1 LTKHKKRCI
10 IEIQEEKTY
19 SKNVNKWVKCYQ
31 GGERKMEKMLELLL
45 NGMKLDGLLIK
56 IHKKET
62 VNINDQLKQSQEFL
76 DMLIKEKRIKLLEEK
91 DEKLEMLIK
100 MSEFASE
107 KVQEDIKKL
116 KIKKEFDLKL
126 NSVVEY
132 LMGNE
137 DLGLVKIVNKH
148 IVDLIE
154 YIEEKMEV

>member
-1 LTKHKKRCI
+1 
-10 IEIQEEKTY
+10 
-19 SKNVNKWVKCYQ
+19 
-31 GGERKMEKMLELLL
+31 MEKMLELLL